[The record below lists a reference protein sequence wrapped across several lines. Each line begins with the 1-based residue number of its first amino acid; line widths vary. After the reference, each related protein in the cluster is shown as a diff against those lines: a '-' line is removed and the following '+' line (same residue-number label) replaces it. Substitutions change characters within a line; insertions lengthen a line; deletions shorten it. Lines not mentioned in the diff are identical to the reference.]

1 LVALALSNFCLA
13 NYTVLSEKA
22 ISVRDSITRASDYL
36 RRLEDLIDLI
46 ATQGYNTTIVKHNIR
61 DVMQLLE
68 SALENFRQGEIDK
81 AKNDLEIGR
90 GRFNQL
96 VEQLNKLKN
105 FVKVQ
110 KIEEF
115 ITRTDERITNLKEA
129 ISISNE
135 LSPTIKRASLT
146 ALSDAESNLQRA
158 KDFME
163 KTMYKEAVDELL
175 NVKQKEEEAL
185 ETLQSFTDIQSAD
198 NQY

>member
-1 LVALALSNFCLA
+1 LVALALFNFCLA

-22 ISVRDSITRASDYL
+22 LIVRDSITRASEYI
-36 RRLEDLIDLI
+36 RRLDELLDLL
-46 ATQGYNTTIVKHNIR
+46 AAQGYNTTIVKQNIE
-61 DVMQLLE
+61 DIMQILE
-68 SALENFRQGEIDK
+68 SARDNFRQGDIDK

-90 GRFNQL
+90 TRFNQL

-115 ITRTDERITNLKEA
+115 ITKTDERITNLKEA
-129 ISISNE
+129 ISISSE

-146 ALSDAESNLQRA
+146 ALNDAESSLERA

-185 ETLQSFTDIQSAD
+185 ETLQSFTTIQSAD